1 MKIPLK
7 YSLRS
12 LWTRRLTTILTM
24 IGVALV
30 VFVFA
35 AVLMMAHGLQHTLVA
50 TGSDQNVL
58 VLRKAANGEISSIIS
73 HEQAD
78 IVESLPQVARTSD
91 GKALASGEVVVVI
104 NLKYVSGS
112 GYANITVRGVSP
124 PAFQLRPQVRLV
136 SGRQFRFGSREVIV
150 GSSVTRRFQGAA
162 LGERIKFGGDQ
173 WEIVGTFDTDGSG
186 FDSEIWGDVDQLG
199 QAFERPV
206 YSTVTVQLAQQE
218 QYQGLLKAFEA
229 DRRLQTLEA
238 KREKQFY
245 EEQSEVMAKF
255 IRILGIAVTV
265 IFSLGAIIGAMITMY
280 AAVSNRTVEI
290 GTLRSLGFRR
300 RSVLGA
306 FLVESFMLSIFG
318 GIAGLLL
325 ASTLQFFSVS
335 MINFASFSEVA
346 FSFALSPD
354 IIVISLIFSLIM
366 GLVGGFLPA
375 VRASRLDI
383 LSALR
388 AA

>member
-24 IGVALV
+24 IGIALV

-50 TGSDQNVL
+50 TGSDQNML
-58 VLRKAANGEISSIIS
+58 VLRKAANAEISSIIS
-73 HEQAD
+73 YEQAN
-78 IVESLPQVARTSD
+78 IVTSLPQVARTPD
-91 GKALASGEVVVVI
+91 GKALASGEVVVII
-104 NLKYVSGS
+104 NLKYVGGS
-112 GYANITVRGVSP
+112 GYANVTVRGVSP
-124 PAFQLRPQVRLV
+124 QAFQLRPQVRLV
-136 SGRQFRFGSREVIV
+136 SGRLFRFGSREIIV
-150 GSSVTRRFQGAA
+150 GSSIARRFQGAA

-173 WEIVGTFDTDGSG
+173 WEIVGTFDTDGSA
-186 FDSEIWGDVDQLG
+186 FDSEIWGDVNQLG

-206 YSTVTVQLAQQE
+206 YSTVTVQLAQPD
-218 QYQGLLKAFEA
+218 QYEAFLNAFET

-238 KREKQFY
+238 KKEKQFY
-245 EEQSEVMAKF
+245 EEQSEVMAQF
-255 IRILGIAVTV
+255 IRILGLAITV
-265 IFSLGAIIGAMITMY
+265 IFSIGAIIGAMITMY

-290 GTLRSLGFRR
+290 GTLRSIGFRR

-306 FLVESFMLSIFG
+306 FLIESFMLSLFG

-325 ASTLQFFSVS
+325 ASVLQFFSVS

-354 IIVISLIFSLIM
+354 IIVASLVFSLIM